1 MSKRVSLRQFQ
12 QELSNRLQLAT
23 SQSTVNSRLAIR
35 VGNQKW
41 LIDLADISEVIAP
54 PPFASVP
61 LTQPWF
67 LGVTNIRGKLYSVVD
82 LPAYAGI
89 GKVQIHASNRLL
101 MTHPRFAT
109 NSALFVDQALGLR
122 NLDQMHFESQLV
134 ESNLAADCYRDD
146 QGEKWLS
153 INMATLITDPAFLTV
168 SA

>member
-12 QELSNRLQLAT
+12 QELSNRLQRAT
-23 SQSTVNSRLAIR
+23 SQSTVNSRLAVR
-35 VGNQKW
+35 VGTQNW

-61 LTQPWF
+61 LTQHWF

-89 GKVQIHASNRLL
+89 SNVQHHASNRLL
-101 MTHPRFAT
+101 ITHPRFAT
-109 NSALFVDQALGLR
+109 NSALLIDQALGLR
-122 NLDQMHFESQLV
+122 NIDQMHLESHHA
-134 ESNLAADCYRDD
+134 ESSLNADCYRDN
-146 QGEKWLS
+146 QGGIWFS
-153 INMATLITDPAFLTV
+153 INMPALVTDPAFLTV

>member
-23 SQSTVNSRLAIR
+23 SQSTVNSRLAVR
-35 VGNQKW
+35 VGTQKW

-61 LTQPWF
+61 LTQHWF

-82 LPAYAGI
+82 LPAYVGI
-89 GKVQIHASNRLL
+89 GKVQPHASNRLL
-101 MTHPRFAT
+101 ITHPRFAT
-109 NSALFVDQALGLR
+109 NSALLIDQALGLR
-122 NLDQMHFESQLV
+122 NLDQMHFETRDT
-134 ESNLAADCYRDD
+134 EPNLTADCYRDD
-146 QGEKWLS
+146 QGENWLS
-153 INMATLITDPAFLTV
+153 INMATLITNSAFLTV

>member
-61 LTQPWF
+61 LTQSWF

-82 LPAYAGI
+82 LPAYVGI
-89 GKVQIHASNRLL
+89 GKVQSHSSNRLL
-101 MTHPRFAT
+101 ITHPRFAT

-122 NLDQMHFESQLV
+122 NLDQMHFESRLV
-134 ESNLAADCYRDD
+134 ESSLAADCYRDD

>member
-82 LPAYAGI
+82 LPAYVGI
-89 GKVQIHASNRLL
+89 GKVQPHASNRLL

-122 NLDQMHFESQLV
+122 NLDQMHFESSLA

-146 QGEKWLS
+146 QGENWLS